1 MGKKNVGMMD
11 WFKGSD
17 ALNLV
22 TMAQHTKSDAEGND
36 ISHQHCSICDADFE
50 DDTAY
55 NDHMMAHENDRIA
68 EENRVA
74 EENAAEE
81 SRIAEENRVAEQNAR
96 MEENN
101 RVLAQQQQEV
111 MDETANDVAY
121 TPEDENAWT
130 QEMTQESYDE
140 SAVPAVDPR
149 EINQEYSNPVSEE
162 SVAFNSSVD
171 NATLGTMDIVNTI
184 AEEETPVVDKTYYQ
198 NLAPTDNTI
207 LPSSE
212 NVSDAQS
219 SPNPSYDVMGN
230 PLDYESD
237 YTAEEGNQG
246 FPGKEPI
253 GNNIGGGEE
262 AKPKSPPDNVEKKDI
277 TTVFQKDDRVYYAGK
292 IYVVQGT
299 DENGIVTA
307 IGMDGSVLTVS
318 QSALKS
324 ETMVAQEYQPG
335 EWEAAEENSQPKQ
348 ETQTETETAQE
359 ESPPDET
366 VTKPILIY
374 FEAYQDANIPI
385 SAVNNN
391 SPFVVRWKVDNK
403 NGKVII
409 QSDSGLEKEGDMGT
423 MPQQMGDVAMT
434 YSLFAF
440 DKENNVLSPS
450 PWILTVESAEKEES
464 MEVSNLKVE
473 TLEITPNK
481 KEVRWKIDNFD
492 SSMGLRMQVISNGV
506 VIKDEVIPSGEGG
519 MAI

>member
-1 MGKKNVGMMD
+1 MGKKNTGMMD

-81 SRIAEENRVAEQNAR
+81 SLIAEENRVAEQNAR

-140 SAVPAVDPR
+140 SAVPVVDPR

-219 SPNPSYDVMGN
+219 SPDPSYDVMGN

-335 EWEAAEENSQPKQ
+335 EWEAAEKNSQPKEETQ
-348 ETQTETETAQE
+348 TQTETAKEET
-359 ESPPDET
+359 PPDET
-366 VTKPILIY
+366 VIKPKLIY
-374 FEAYQDANIPI
+374 FEAYRTDGTVI
-385 SAVNNN
+385 STVDSTGQMVAGSYFTVK
-391 SPFVVRWKVDNK
+391 WKVDNK
-403 NGKVII
+403 NGRVIL
-409 QSDSGLEKEGDMGT
+409 QSDGFEKEGNEGQT
-423 MPQQMGDVAMT
+423 SQQMGGTAT
-434 YSLFAF
+434 SYSLLAL
-440 DKENNVLSPS
+440 DKEDNILNSWTLNIEIDQNNQIEPIATVFQLSEDKTKVSWKIQNFDPNADTWLMKNGKE
-450 PWILTVESAEKEES
+450 WIKIDRAEGTED
-464 MEVSNLKVE
+464 V
-473 TLEITPNK
+473 
-481 KEVRWKIDNFD
+481 KEV
-492 SSMGLRMQVISNGV
+492 
-506 VIKDEVIPSGEGG
+506 E
-519 MAI
+519 